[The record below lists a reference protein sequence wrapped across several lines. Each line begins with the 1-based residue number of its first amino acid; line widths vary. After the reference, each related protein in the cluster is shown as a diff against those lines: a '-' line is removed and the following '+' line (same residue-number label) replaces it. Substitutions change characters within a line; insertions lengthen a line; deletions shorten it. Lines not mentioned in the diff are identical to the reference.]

1 MASKPFYTDALN
13 GLCSKDQLDLLD
25 SVDCLRSQGISHYVS
40 LPQII
45 VCGDQSSGKSSVLE
59 AISGVSFPTKSNL
72 CTRFPTELVLRKTS
86 HIGVSVSIVPH
97 HSRSESEQLSLGS
110 FHEKLNGFDGLPLLI
125 ENAKAAMGIS
135 THGKAFSK
143 DLLRIEV
150 SGPDRPHLTIVD
162 LPGLIHSETKQQSA
176 SDVELVQDVVQ
187 TYMKEP
193 RSIILAVVSA
203 KNDYAN
209 QVVLKL
215 ARIADKKGN
224 RTLGVIT
231 KPDTLIPDSESEA
244 MYVSLASNQDVEFRL
259 GWHVLKNMDSET
271 GEWSLTDRDL
281 KEEEFFLQGIW
292 EELPRSLLG
301 VDKLRSRLSK
311 VLLGQI
317 AAELPSL
324 IDEIEIKSNACRSR
338 LDKLGE
344 PRSTLEE
351 QRRYLL
357 HISQSFQSLVK
368 ASVDGTYND
377 PFFGD
382 AESETGYQKR
392 IRAVMQNLNLDFA
405 EHIVRRGHRR
415 EITNP
420 KDTTHV
426 SGGTNPKDTTR
437 VSGGT
442 NPKDTTRVSR
452 GVVPITRDEFL
463 DHIQRLMQRTRGREL
478 PGTFNPMIVADLF
491 LDQSIPWEAI
501 TRTHIDKVW
510 KAAKEFLSLAATYIA
525 DAATSKAL
533 FQKIFEPALNQLLE
547 SLNAKTAEL
556 LTPHQKSHPITYNH
570 YFIETLQKV
579 RNERSKNEYSRIVKN
594 FFGVSCLAP
603 MTHINQHKDLNQLVT
618 DLVQSTEP
626 DMNRSACSEALD
638 CMEAYYKVI
647 YLPYTPSFPYS
658 PQPRLILLC
667 VLIGCFETFH

>member
-1 MASKPFYTDALN
+1 MVSKAFYTDALN
-13 GLCSKDQLDLLD
+13 GLCSEDQLDLLD

-97 HSRSESEQLSLGS
+97 YSRSESEQLSLGS
-110 FHEKLNGFDGLPLLI
+110 FHEKLDGFGGLPTLI
-125 ENAKAAMGIS
+125 ESAKVAMGIS

-209 QVVLKL
+209 QIVLKL
-215 ARIADKKGN
+215 ARNADKKGN

-231 KPDTLIPDSESEA
+231 KPDTLIPNSESEA
-244 MYVSLASNQDVEFRL
+244 MYVSLARNQDVEFRL

-271 GEWSLTDRDL
+271 GEWSLTDRDV
-281 KEEEFFLQGIW
+281 KEEAFFLQGIW
-292 EELPRSLLG
+292 EELSRSLLG
-301 VDKLRSRLSK
+301 IDKLRDRLSK

-324 IDEIEIKSNACRSR
+324 IDEIEIKSDACRSR
-338 LDKLGE
+338 LEKLGE
-344 PRSTLEE
+344 PRATLDE

-377 PFFGD
+377 PFFD
-382 AESETGYQKR
+382 HAESEIGYQKR
-392 IRAVMQNLNLDFA
+392 IRAVMQNLNMDFA
-405 EHIVRRGHRR
+405 EHIARRGHRR
-415 EITNP
+415 EIASSE
-420 KDTTHV
+420 DT
-426 SGGTNPKDTTR
+426 SR
-437 VSGGT
+437 VSGG
-442 NPKDTTRVSR
+442 
-452 GVVPITRDEFL
+452 VVPIARNEFL
-463 DHIQRLMQRTRGREL
+463 DHIQRLMRRTRGREL

-501 TRTHIDKVW
+501 TRSHIDKVW

-525 DAATSKAL
+525 DAATSRAL
-533 FQKIFEPALNQLLE
+533 FQKIFEPALDQLLG

-570 YFIETLQKV
+570 YFAETLQKV
-579 RNERSKNEYSRIVKN
+579 RNERSKNEYSRVVKN
-594 FFGVSCLAP
+594 FFGVSCLESSFF
-603 MTHINQHKDLNQLVT
+603 INQHKDLNQLVT
-618 DLVQSTEP
+618 ALVQGTEP
-626 DMNRSACSEALD
+626 DMNRFACAEALD
-638 CMEAYYKVI
+638 CMEAYYKVT
-647 YLPYTPSFPYS
+647 YLPYSLSCPYLNNPS
-658 PQPRLILLC
+658 LTLLC
-667 VLIGCFETFH
+667 TRIGCLETFH